1 MNAAQSASSV
11 NSLTLNTRSGGFSKT
26 SSNVDFSSKL
36 KNGMAKG
43 ASLTYQSVA
52 PMAPFVPG
60 GAVMSAMLSNAAGSL
75 ASDGVAAGG
84 LGGGVAGANMSSG
97 FSGGGLPGLPAGGA
111 AGVSAPGANGNMF
124 DSMEHLQQNMMSM
137 NVYMLGLQQG
147 FNEMNQK
154 YTAVSNILKTKHDT
168 EKNAIQNFR

>member
-1 MNAAQSASSV
+1 MHPTEKASSI
-11 NSLTLNTRSGGFSKT
+11 NSLNLNTRSGGFAKT

-36 KNGMAKG
+36 KHGMAQG

-52 PMAPFVPG
+52 PVAPFVPG
-60 GAVMSAMLSNAAGSL
+60 GAIMSAMLHNSANAFASEGVAPTASSNMTPGMMPTGMPGSSPLPAAGS
-75 ASDGVAAGG
+75 
-84 LGGGVAGANMSSG
+84 
-97 FSGGGLPGLPAGGA
+97 
-111 AGVSAPGANGNMF
+111 GNMF
-124 DSMEHLQQNMMSM
+124 ESMEHLQQNMMSM
-137 NVYMLGLQQG
+137 NVYMLGLQQN